1 MTYEE
6 FITKYEKLIKGIAF
20 KYKLKTDYEDRVQEA
35 YLELYKNY
43 EKIKDKSEGEQVSYI
58 NTALNMLFN
67 NIYLKE
73 HKQLLYVTDSI
84 NKNVDDEEF
93 DLLDRLDEKTINNDN
108 KIQDEYLQR
117 KIEKQREWSK
127 NYYHNNKEK
136 CRQKAR
142 ENNDKKVA
150 YNREL
155 RQRKR
160 ELFDSLSK
168 DAQDKI
174 LEEFG
179 TRANFVAG
187 IHKKTLSEYK
197 EKNKERIRE
206 QQKIYSKRYWEKNK
220 SKNEEQ
226 LKEYRKEY
234 RQTEKYKE
242 YNRNYQREYRKKNK
256 TQRISI
262 SKQEYEEF
270 LKWKQN
276 NT

>member
-6 FITKYEKLIKGIAF
+6 IITKYDQLIKGIAF
-20 KYKLKTDYEDRVQEA
+20 KYKLKMDYDDKIQEA
-35 YLELYKNY
+35 YLELYRNY

-58 NTALNMLFN
+58 NTALNFLYN
-67 NIYLKE
+67 NLYLKE
-73 HKQLLYVTDSI
+73 HKQLLYITDSF
-84 NKNVDDEEF
+84 NKNVDNEDF
-93 DLLDRLDEKTINNDN
+93 DILDRLDENTLNHDN
-108 KIQDEYLQR
+108 KIQDEYLQ
-117 KIEKQREWSK
+117 KKMEKQREYAK

-142 ENNDKKVA
+142 DNNDKKVA

-179 TRANFVAG
+179 SRANFAAG
-187 IHKKTLSEYK
+187 IHKKTLDEYK
-197 EKNKERIRE
+197 ERNKDKILEQQREYNKKYREKNKDKNKEH
-206 QQKIYSKRYWEKNK
+206 
-220 SKNEEQ
+220 

-234 RQTEKYKE
+234 HQTEKYKE
-242 YNRNYQREYRKKNK
+242 YNRNYQREYRKRNK
-256 TQRISI
+256 IERVSI
-262 SKQEYEEF
+262 NKKEYEEF
-270 LKWKQN
+270 LLWKQN